1 MFRYNKIIVV
11 FFAIAA
17 CCVDIHAFGR
27 GFVAAGGQQLPT
39 DTVRLSDT
47 IVASKNN
54 ADKLS
59 EVIVE
64 AKAQLSNNNIIMPVT
79 VETIGKNFF
88 IRKNSGNFAKTLTT
102 IPGMSS
108 MDIGTGFSKP
118 VIRGLGFNRVAVV
131 DKGIVQQSQQW
142 GADHG
147 LEIDQYDVDNVSIHK
162 GPRCY
167 MAPMLSEAWW
177 RYYPRLRPKITVSGA
192 TYR

>member
-17 CCVDIHAFGR
+17 CYVDVQAFGR
-27 GFVAAGGQQLPT
+27 GFVTAEGQLPA
-39 DTVRLSDT
+39 DTARLSDT
-47 IVASKNN
+47 IAASKT

-64 AKAQLSNNNIIMPVT
+64 AKAQLSHNNIIMPVT

-88 IRKNSGNFAKTLTT
+88 IRKNSGNFAKTLTA

-162 GPRCY
+162 GPMSLLY
-167 MAPMLSEAWW
+167 GSDAIGGVVEILPSS
-177 RYYPRLRPKITVSGA
+177 PPKDNGF
-192 TYR
+192 